1 METSPHLNALAGNAQ
16 FQVRLAGRPVTAF
29 ISESSWRARFGDG
42 CSDSGFLE
50 TLVANEAL
58 LDAAVARRV
67 AAGARQP
74 VVLRSTD
81 L

>member
-1 METSPHLNALAGNAQ
+1 METSPHVNSAADSAQ
-16 FQVRLAGRPVTAF
+16 FEVRLADGQVTAF
-29 ISESSWRARFGDG
+29 ITESSWRARFGDG

-50 TLVANEAL
+50 MLVANEAI

>member
-1 METSPHLNALAGNAQ
+1 MQATPHLNASAGSAQ
-16 FQVRLAGRPVTAF
+16 FQVRLADREVTAF

-42 CSDSGFLE
+42 CSDAGFLE
-50 TLVANEAL
+50 VLVANEAV